1 MVLQQTAST
10 KLNKINKIAPPGPPA
25 LPFVG
30 MLPFLN
36 KNLHLEL
43 HQLAKKYGNIYQ
55 LHVGGRKLLVLNGLE
70 AIKEALVN
78 QQGSFSARADFD
90 LFKQPPQCYFMEM
103 KNGEFWKKHRNI
115 VGRVMHTFV
124 GGQSDI
130 LESWAIEEAADLAN
144 MFVSFGAK
152 PFDPN
157 LYMALATFSFM
168 QRLLF
173 DKRGSLDN
181 SQEDNDFVAIAHDV
195 RTINNTVPTVTN
207 LAEIVPAIWRPILM
221 LYHQILLRDFFK
233 AVDRLEAYL
242 SKNIKQ
248 HQESFDPEN
257 LRDITDGL
265 LKASSEQTESDRK
278 NFRLGVDD
286 IVKGTLAQVTG
297 AGIEFPKLILHWGLL
312 YMITY
317 PEIQAQIQKELD
329 EVVGP
334 EQQPSLKHRSK
345 LPFTEACIN
354 EIFRHASPT
363 NLPAV
368 PYGTVSDTTLKGY
381 FIPQNTTVL
390 VNYYS
395 LTRDERYWEKPEQF
409 NPYRFLDENG
419 KLRKDLLDKFYP
431 FGIGPRRCIGEYLG
445 RLQIFLFFT
454 NLMHRCKFE
463 KVAVEK
469 LSLEPQPATLLSP
482 KDYRV
487 VAKLRF

>member
-10 KLNKINKIAPPGPPA
+10 KLNKINKVAPPGPPP

-30 MLPFLN
+30 MLPFLG
-36 KNLHLEL
+36 KHLHLEL
-43 HQLAKKYGNIYQ
+43 HQIAKKYGNIFQ

-70 AIKEALVN
+70 AIKEALVK
-78 QQGSFSARADFD
+78 QQGSFNARANFD
-90 LFKQPPQCYFMEM
+90 LFKKPPQCYFLEI
-103 KNGEFWKKHRNI
+103 KSGEFWKKHRNI
-115 VGRVMHTFV
+115 VGQVMHTFV

-130 LESWAIEEAADLAN
+130 LESWALEEAADLAN
-144 MFVSFGAK
+144 MFISFGGK

-157 LYMALATFSFM
+157 LYMPLATLSFM

-181 SQEDNDFVAIAHDV
+181 SQEDTNFVANAHGLRKV
-195 RTINNTVPTVTN
+195 ANGALILTN
-207 LAEIVPAIWRPILM
+207 LEMVSLIWRPILM
-221 LYHQILLRDFFK
+221 LSHCKLLRGFFT
-233 AVDRLEAYL
+233 AVSAMEAYL

-248 HQESFDPEN
+248 HQESFEPEN
-257 LRDITDGL
+257 LRNITDAL
-265 LKASSEQTESDRK
+265 LKVSSEQTESDRK
-278 NFRLGVDD
+278 NFHLSPDD
-286 IVKGTLAQVTG
+286 IVKGTLSQFIG
-297 AGIEFPKLILHWGLL
+297 AGTEFPKLILHWGLL

-317 PEIQAQIQKELD
+317 PEIQTQIQKELD

-334 EQQPSLKHRSK
+334 EQQASLKHRGK

-368 PYGTVSDTTLKGY
+368 PYETISDTILDGY
-381 FIPQNTTVL
+381 FIPQNTPVL

-395 LTRDERYWEKPEQF
+395 LTRDERYWEEPEQF

-419 KLRKDLLDKFYP
+419 KLRKDVLDKFYP

-454 NLMHRCKFE
+454 NLMHKCKFE
-463 KVAVEK
+463 KVAGEK
-469 LSLEPQPATLLSP
+469 LSLEPQPGFFMSP

-487 VAKLRF
+487 VAKPRF